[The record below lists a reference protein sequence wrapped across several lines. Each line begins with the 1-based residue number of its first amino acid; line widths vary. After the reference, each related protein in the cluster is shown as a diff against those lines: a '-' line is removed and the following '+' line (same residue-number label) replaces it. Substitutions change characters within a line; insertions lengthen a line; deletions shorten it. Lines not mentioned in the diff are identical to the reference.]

1 MTDILDKPVVEERE
15 FLTFLMEEEE
25 YGVDILSVQEI
36 RKWEKVKPIPNA
48 PPYIKGVIN
57 LRGDIVPI
65 VDLRVRFHFEGVEY
79 TPTTVVIILRGESH
93 GQEIKTGIV
102 VDAVSD
108 VYKLNPSDIKPAPSF
123 GGASI
128 DTKYMLG
135 MATVKDKMIL
145 LIDSMK
151 IIDVEEL
158 AEVADIGSAMHS
170 AEEKQNSN
178 NEQLTTEQG

>member
-1 MTDILDKPVVEERE
+1 MTETTDKPIAEEQE

-48 PPYIKGVIN
+48 PHYIKGVIN

-65 VDLRVRFHFEGVEY
+65 VDLRIRFHFDGVEY

-93 GQEIKTGIV
+93 GKEIKTGIV

-158 AEVADIGSAMHS
+158 AEVANIGSAMHS
-170 AEEKQNSN
+170 AEDEHN
-178 NEQLTTEQG
+178 NKEQLTTEQG